1 MYSIFIHSIL
11 SCYNLF
17 FSPLFFSI
25 FFYFIQFYSILF
37 YSRYKYMEFPVN
49 LPTEPPPIKY
59 MAKYAQFL
67 RSDHARYFTGS
78 RSTF

>member
-11 SCYNLF
+11 SYYNLF

-25 FFYFIQFYSILF
+25 FFYFILF

-78 RSTF
+78 CSTF

>member
-1 MYSIFIHSIL
+1 
-11 SCYNLF
+11 
-17 FSPLFFSI
+17 
-25 FFYFIQFYSILF
+25 
-37 YSRYKYMEFPVN
+37 MEFPVN